1 MALILIIET
10 STEVCSVALTK
21 DGKLIDLIESA
32 EGQNHARLVSVFIQE
47 LLSKNTIKPEQLNAV
62 AVSRGPGS
70 YTGLRIGVST
80 AKGICFAAGIP
91 LIAVGTLESMAGY
104 VAVNRQQF
112 GLKENIPALF
122 CPMIDARRMEVYSML
137 FDEKGKMLKPISA
150 EIIDET
156 FLADELTVNQ
166 VVFFGNG
173 AEKCKKVIN
182 SPNAVFIDKIRASA
196 RYLIELVWQAYNNNQ
211 FEDVAYFEPF
221 YLKDFVA
228 TVSKKNI
235 LG

>member
-1 MALILIIET
+1 MAIILIIET

-21 DGKLIDLIESA
+21 DEKLIDLIESA
-32 EGQNHARLVSVFIQE
+32 EGQNHARMVSVFIQK
-47 LLSKNTIKPEQLNAV
+47 LLSNNRIKSEQITAV

-91 LIAVGTLESMAGY
+91 LIAVGTLESMARY
-104 VAVNRQQF
+104 VAVNRQQY
-112 GLKENIPALF
+112 GLKENQPVLF

-137 FDEKGKMLKPISA
+137 FDEEGKMLKPISA
-150 EIIDET
+150 EIIDEA
-156 FLADELTVNQ
+156 FLAGELISHQ

-173 AEKCKKVIN
+173 SEKCKKVIT

-196 RYLIELVWQAYNNNQ
+196 SYLNELVWRAYNNGQ

>member
-1 MALILIIET
+1 MAFIIIIET
-10 STEVCSVALTK
+10 STEVCSVALSK
-21 DGKLIDLIESA
+21 EGKLVDMIEAA

-47 LLSKNTIKPEQLNAV
+47 LLTKNWIKSEQISAV

-80 AKGICFAAGIP
+80 AKGICFAAKIP
-91 LIAVGTLESMAGY
+91 LIAIGTLEAMAKY
-104 VAVNRQQF
+104 VAANRLHF
-112 GLKENIPALF
+112 GVGNDKPVLF

-137 FDEKGKMLKPISA
+137 YDEDGKMLKPISA

-156 FLADELTVNQ
+156 FLADELSGNR

-173 AEKCKKVIN
+173 SEKCKKIIP
-182 SPNAVFIDKIRASA
+182 SPNAVFIDKIHASA
-196 RYLIELVWQAYNNNQ
+196 SYLCELAWQAYNRGQ